1 MFYYCNDLGEEL
13 FKNVPFLLL
22 PPNDRIAAVSLFDC
36 YGFDLY
42 AFVGVSASRTGNL
55 PFIPLPI
62 FTGEAMILSGTSRR

>member
-1 MFYYCNDLGEEL
+1 MFYCNDLGEEP

-22 PPNDRIAAVSLFDC
+22 PPKEIITAVSLLDG

-62 FTGEAMILSGTSRR
+62 FTGEAMIFSGTSRR